1 MKRFVV
7 NGKKAYKTL
16 EAAVEA
22 ANVIYRKT
30 GCIVSVDEK

>member
-1 MKRFVV
+1 MKRFIV

-22 ANVIYRKT
+22 ANEIYRKA
-30 GCIVSVDEK
+30 GCIVAVEEK